1 MRLAGASPSPP
12 SEPVMPLDPSVLRSL
27 IAVAAERVIASA
39 SELTALDQAIGDGDH
54 GLNMKRG
61 SAALLAELDAIAAK
75 PTGEA
80 LKAVGMTLGMKVG
93 GASGPLYGSLFIAMG
108 KELGDRPASLA
119 VLPELLAAGVTA
131 VSARGKSTA
140 GEKTMLDVLVPVL
153 EATRMGGSDLGA
165 RLRKAASSAAAA
177 TVPIRATKGRAAFLG
192 ERSIGHMDPGAR
204 SSEIIIEALSHFLD
218 G

>member
-12 SEPVMPLDPSVLRSL
+12 SEPVMSLDPSVLRSL

-61 SAALLAELDAIAAK
+61 SAAVLAELDAIAAK

-80 LKAVGMTLGMKVG
+80 LKAVGMTLVMKVG

-108 KELGDRPASLA
+108 KQLGDRPASLA

-153 EATRMGGSDLGA
+153 EAARTGGSDLGA

>member
-1 MRLAGASPSPP
+1 MS
-12 SEPVMPLDPSVLRSL
+12 LDPSVLMSL
-27 IAVAAERVIASA
+27 IAAAAERVIASA

-54 GLNMKRG
+54 GLNLKRG
-61 SAALLAELDAIAAK
+61 CAAVLAELDAIAAK

-80 LKAVGMTLGMKVG
+80 LTSVGMTLVMKVG

-108 KELGDRPASLA
+108 KQLGDRPVSLA
-119 VLPELLAAGVTA
+119 MLPELLAAGVAA

-153 EATRMGGSDLGA
+153 EAARAGGPDLGA
-165 RLRKAASSAAAA
+165 RLRNVATSAAAA
-177 TVPIRATKGRAAFLG
+177 TVPMRATKGRAAFLG

-204 SSEIIIEALSHFLD
+204 SSEIIIEALSHYLD
-218 G
+218 GSI

>member
-1 MRLAGASPSPP
+1 MS
-12 SEPVMPLDPSVLRSL
+12 LDPSVLRSL
-27 IAVAAERVIASA
+27 IAAAAERVIASA

-61 SAALLAELDAIAAK
+61 CAAVLAELDTIAAK

-80 LKAVGMTLGMKVG
+80 LTSVGMTLVMKVG

-108 KELGDRPASLA
+108 KQIGDRPASLA
-119 VLPELLAAGVTA
+119 LLPELLAAGVAA

-153 EATRMGGSDLGA
+153 EAARAGGPELGA
-165 RLRKAASSAAAA
+165 RLRNVATSAAAA
-177 TVPIRATKGRAAFLG
+177 TLPMRATKGRAAFLG

-204 SSEIIIEALSHFLD
+204 SSEIIIEALSHYLD
-218 G
+218 GSK

>member
-1 MRLAGASPSPP
+1 MS
-12 SEPVMPLDPSVLRSL
+12 LDPSVLRSL

-61 SAALLAELDAIAAK
+61 CAAVLAELDTIAAR

-80 LKAVGMTLGMKVG
+80 LKSVGMTLVMKVG
-93 GASGPLYGSLFIAMG
+93 GASGPLYGSLFMAMG
-108 KELGDRPASLA
+108 KQLGDRPAGLA
-119 VLPELLAAGVTA
+119 LLPELLAAGVTA

-153 EATRMGGSDLGA
+153 EAARAGGPELGA
-165 RLRKAASSAAAA
+165 RLRNAATSGAAA
-177 TVPIRATKGRAAFLG
+177 TVPMRATKGRAAFLG

>member
-1 MRLAGASPSPP
+1 MS
-12 SEPVMPLDPSVLRSL
+12 LDPSILRSL

-39 SELTALDQAIGDGDH
+39 PELTALDQAIGDGDH
-54 GLNMKRG
+54 GLNMRRG
-61 SAALLAELDAIAAK
+61 CAAVLAELDAIAAK

-80 LKAVGMTLGMKVG
+80 LKAVGMTLVLKVG
-93 GASGPLYGSLFIAMG
+93 GASGPLYGSLFMAMG
-108 KELGDRPASLA
+108 KELGDRSAEIA
-119 VLPELLAAGVTA
+119 MLPELLAAGVAA

-153 EATRMGGSDLGA
+153 AAARAGGPDLGT
-165 RLRKAASSAAAA
+165 RLRDAAASAAAA
-177 TVPIRATKGRAAFLG
+177 TVPMRATKGRAAFLG

>member
-1 MRLAGASPSPP
+1 MS
-12 SEPVMPLDPSVLRSL
+12 LDPSVLRSL
-27 IAVAAERVIASA
+27 IAVAAERVIAGA
-39 SELTALDQAIGDGDH
+39 SELTALDRAIGDGDH

-61 SAALLAELDAIAAK
+61 SAAVLAELDAIAAK

-80 LKAVGMTLGMKVG
+80 LKAVGMTLVMKVG
-93 GASGPLYGSLFIAMG
+93 GASGPLYGSLFMAMG
-108 KELGDRPASLA
+108 KQLGDRPASLA
-119 VLPELLAAGVTA
+119 VLPELLGAGVA
-131 VSARGKSTA
+131 AISARGKSTA

-153 EATRMGGSDLGA
+153 QVARAGGPDLGA
-165 RLRKAASSAAAA
+165 RLRKTATSAAAA
-177 TVPIRATKGRAAFLG
+177 TIPMRATKGRAAFLG